1 MKNESGYSLS
11 NNLKEHKPFN
21 LYHKG
26 EYFAKFEYD
35 AEQKRYQS
43 SYGYLSIEKV
53 YQLGK
58 DLERDKKIQWVE

>member
-1 MKNESGYSLS
+1 MKNESGCSLS

-35 AEQKRYQS
+35 EELKRYQS
-43 SYGYLSIEKV
+43 DYGYLSIEKV
-53 YQLGK
+53 YQLDK
-58 DLERDKKIQWVE
+58 DLERDRKIQWVE